1 MSISEPKCVLPE
13 FAAADSGGIR
23 LRGFEKPCEGREYS
37 CLFAG
42 DWASIRLHAEMAHRE
57 PSEAYGRALLDR
69 IRSADF
75 SVVNLE
81 SALGGSHP
89 LLKDGPCLQG
99 PSASAAAL
107 KNAGFDLA
115 TLANNHIFDYG
126 LEGLRATLESCR
138 EAGLACCGAGLDL
151 PEAMGAQVV
160 EFDGWKL
167 GVLSLCD
174 LEEGAADWDQPGT
187 ALIHHPQMRDF
198 VRTAREAV
206 DVLVLVVH
214 GGREYVPVP
223 PPYWR
228 DAVLAAGR
236 EADLVVGHH
245 PHVPQGMTLLER
257 EDGVRV
263 PVVFSTGNF
272 LFRPADAVPGWIP
285 PRTAD
290 GYVVEAGFSEGV
302 LSRLDLIPYRIEQE
316 RGPRLLEKTEAF
328 QHFMEAT
335 SAPLVERS
343 SVLEWFDAVAD
354 HFWEIQ
360 VRERVSGLTA
370 KACEGDREAIRH
382 ALSHHHSPAHTTL
395 IHRAMERKLY
405 ETDGTA
411 PGAIRDQLRG
421 WFAGTW
427 PELGDGFNLES

>member
-1 MSISEPKCVLPE
+1 M
-13 FAAADSGGIR
+13 AADSGGVR
-23 LRGFEKPCEGREYS
+23 VRGFEKVREARESS

-42 DWASIRLHAEMAHRE
+42 DWASIRLHAGMAARDPAE
-57 PSEAYGRALLDR
+57 VYGAALFER

-75 SVVNLE
+75 AAVNLE
-81 SALGGSHP
+81 SALGGDEP

-99 PSASAAAL
+99 PPESAAAL
-107 KNAGFDLA
+107 KGAGFDLA

-126 LEGLRATLESCR
+126 VEGLRATLETCKA
-138 EAGLACCGAGLDL
+138 AGLAVCGAGMDL
-151 PEAMGAQVV
+151 AEAMRPEVV

-174 LEEGAADWDQPGT
+174 LEEGAADWDRPGT

-198 VRTAREAV
+198 VRAAREAV
-206 DVLVLVVH
+206 DALVLVVH

-257 EDGVRV
+257 ADGVRV

-272 LFRPADAVPGWIP
+272 LFRPADPAPGWIP

-290 GYVVEAGFSEGV
+290 GYVVEAGFTAGA
-302 LSRLDLIPYRIEQE
+302 LSRLDLVPYRIEQE
-316 RGPRLLEKTEAF
+316 RGPRLLEESEAF
-328 QHFMEAT
+328 QHFLEAT
-335 SAPLVERS
+335 SAALVDRS
-343 SVLEWFDAVAD
+343 SVADWFDAVAD
-354 HFWEIQ
+354 HFWAVQ
-360 VRERVSGLTA
+360 VRERVGGLTA
-370 KACEGDREAIRH
+370 KACEGEREAIRH
-382 ALSHHHSPAHTTL
+382 ALSHHLSPAHSTL
-395 IHRAMERKLY
+395 IHRAMERELHQ
-405 ETDGTA
+405 TAGTG
-411 PGAIRDQLRG
+411 PGKIREQLRG
-421 WFAGTW
+421 WFDGSW
-427 PELGDGFNLES
+427 PELGDGFSLQT